1 MVTETSLYS
10 AQQSAERCKGQG
22 AETKWWSAQ
31 PSMRHPWS
39 PHNHHHHHQASGN
52 IMEESYKEHKN
63 MAIAIMDSQ
72 QLGLLAQ
79 ELYEIKP
86 DKSLNI
92 DDGIDDLKAPPLI
105 DEVLAVGRCWRRE
118 NHAFWGWGH

>member
-1 MVTETSLYS
+1 
-10 AQQSAERCKGQG
+10 
-22 AETKWWSAQ
+22 
-31 PSMRHPWS
+31 
-39 PHNHHHHHQASGN
+39 
-52 IMEESYKEHKN
+52 MEESYKEHKN

-118 NHAFWGWGH
+118 NHAF